1 MFEEEESTVNDLKLT
16 EKGTAENILDADSG
30 ITYKYIK
37 DICNE
42 CFGKNYKAYQRGHY
56 NINDY
61 YMAWFPKMAIE
72 ENGRK
77 KPGSKTKNWINILG
91 DNGNTIIEYNYD
103 EPADVSKKLE
113 NMIRLVFGKSKG
125 EEYRFLGVFKTVFSG
140 DSDAGYA
147 RYIHKRVAS
156 RIDITKL
163 NKDMYCN
170 YIQK

>member
-1 MFEEEESTVNDLKLT
+1 MSALVK
-16 EKGTAENILDADSG
+16 I
-30 ITYKYIK
+30 IK
-37 DICNE
+37 HIKEDTIISMIIIW
-42 CFGKNYKAYQRGHY
+42 RG
-56 NINDY
+56 
-61 YMAWFPKMAIE
+61 FPKWPQKKTD
-72 ENGRK
+72 GRNREAK
-77 KPGSKTKNWINILG
+77 QKNWINILG

-170 YIQK
+170 YITK